1 MTGED
6 KAGALSADLEVVDH
20 LLNAM
25 MARVT
30 GGVSPAAVAS
40 AWIDWG
46 LHLASSPAK
55 QVALTQKAI
64 SDVSHWNDYFL
75 KAALWWHP
83 APVAEAEPGDHR
95 FSARQWGFWPFN
107 SFAQGFLLTQQWWE
121 DATTGVPGVS
131 RRHESQVNFMAR
143 QWLDRRAPS
152 NFLPTNPE
160 VLACT
165 SRKPARTC

>member
-1 MTGED
+1 VSIREGIIVTGES
-6 KAGALSADLEVVDH
+6 KVGALSADLEVVDH

-25 MARVT
+25 MAQVT

-75 KAALWWHP
+75 KAALWWHRP
-83 APVAEAEPGDHR
+83 R
-95 FSARQWGFWPFN
+95 
-107 SFAQGFLLTQQWWE
+107 
-121 DATTGVPGVS
+121 
-131 RRHESQVNFMAR
+131 
-143 QWLDRRAPS
+143 
-152 NFLPTNPE
+152 
-160 VLACT
+160 
-165 SRKPARTC
+165 